1 MKSRLLNKNKVSFL
15 LAVVLA
21 LLISLTGCSTQKN
34 ATVGSISIKELPSK
48 IEYVVGDTFSPD
60 GGIIEIKYSDGKTK
74 TLSSN
79 DEGVKLSQPDMSTAG
94 KKTITVTYEAKTAE
108 FEINV
113 SIKTQV
119 ASISVKT
126 MPTKLQYLVGQSL
139 VPSGGVLSV
148 EYEDGTKGEV
158 SFTAEGVAFS
168 DISSATAG
176 EVVVTVT
183 YGGRTATF
191 VVTTVDVGEQ
201 KPVGKISIKSKP
213 TKTDYIAGD
222 VFDPTGGVLEVTYK
236 DKTKEDVPFDDIRVT
251 IPAIDMGDE
260 TMTESVSKTATVIF
274 NGKKATFS
282 IGISAIGGVVTFESN
297 CEDVPSFT
305 VKVAKGT
312 SVAIP
317 TEPSRSGYTFYK
329 WYEDKNC
336 TIEYEFGDEVIDKN
350 KTIYAQ
356 WKKNGETYYNVTF
369 SYNYYGVKKNSFTQI
384 VEKGKTAR
392 PIAAP
397 NRAEFKFEG
406 WYTNASLTTEY
417 DASSAIGEDMTICA
431 KWSKTKT
438 GSSVYVFEAE
448 NTNLIGKVGPGYSG
462 EANDGNMVVVKNNLG
477 ASGDKAV
484 SYLYRNGLELEFYL
498 ASSEATS
505 AKLKVRMAAELGYK
519 GGKEITFTQENY
531 KITVNDVVIDY
542 SVTLTVDQK
551 FIDVDLGMVNLA
563 EGANIIKLITNNSDP
578 TIDGTYEAYAPMIDC
593 IKIETPAVLTWD
605 DNYGLPKKY

>member
-74 TLSSN
+74 TLSFN

-158 SFTAEGVAFS
+158 SFTAEGVSFS

-201 KPVGKISIKSKP
+201 KPVGKISIKSNP
-213 TKTDYIAGD
+213 
-222 VFDPTGGVLEVTYK
+222 
-236 DKTKEDVPFDDIRVT
+236 
-251 IPAIDMGDE
+251 
-260 TMTESVSKTATVIF
+260 
-274 NGKKATFS
+274 
-282 IGISAIGGVVTFESN
+282 ISR
-297 CEDVPSFT
+297 
-305 VKVAKGT
+305 K
-312 SVAIP
+312 
-317 TEPSRSGYTFYK
+317 
-329 WYEDKNC
+329 
-336 TIEYEFGDEVIDKN
+336 
-350 KTIYAQ
+350 
-356 WKKNGETYYNVTF
+356 
-369 SYNYYGVKKNSFTQI
+369 
-384 VEKGKTAR
+384 
-392 PIAAP
+392 
-397 NRAEFKFEG
+397 
-406 WYTNASLTTEY
+406 
-417 DASSAIGEDMTICA
+417 
-431 KWSKTKT
+431 
-438 GSSVYVFEAE
+438 
-448 NTNLIGKVGPGYSG
+448 
-462 EANDGNMVVVKNNLG
+462 
-477 ASGDKAV
+477 
-484 SYLYRNGLELEFYL
+484 
-498 ASSEATS
+498 
-505 AKLKVRMAAELGYK
+505 
-519 GGKEITFTQENY
+519 
-531 KITVNDVVIDY
+531 
-542 SVTLTVDQK
+542 
-551 FIDVDLGMVNLA
+551 
-563 EGANIIKLITNNSDP
+563 
-578 TIDGTYEAYAPMIDC
+578 
-593 IKIETPAVLTWD
+593 IKIFS
-605 DNYGLPKKY
+605 